1 MPRLSQAPPRPHAGQ
16 TCPQSMSHYL
26 PGEARA
32 TAQQPPMQD
41 VVVQL
46 FSFGWAPD
54 WGVVLATL
62 AGGAVLTLGIGLAGS
77 IPLMSVRPARALRQL

>member
-1 MPRLSQAPPRPHAGQ
+1 LGGAAAW
-16 TCPQSMSHYL
+16 Y
-26 PGEARA
+26 
-32 TAQQPPMQD
+32 

-77 IPLMSVRPARALRQL
+77 IPLMSVRPTRALRQL